1 MKKKKII
8 LNKQVWF
15 TVITMLCFVVVSLF
29 VIIACKEQKDT
40 IKQKYDIF
48 ENHDISAC
56 EANDPLQNIEWLR
69 EYCKNIKEKKDILP
83 VEVDLYKVIDKDEY
97 IFQISVPS
105 PIEYAPN
112 EYYSTLYFRNC
123 YGDTVFRWE
132 TATPPG
138 GLYSDFMKD
147 KEYITKLFYFVKQ

>member
-1 MKKKKII
+1 MKTKKIR
-8 LNKQVWF
+8 LKKQLRF
-15 TVITMLCFVVVSLF
+15 TITTALCFIVISLF
-29 VIIACKEQKDT
+29 VVTACKELNDT
-40 IKQKYDIF
+40 TKQKYDIF

-56 EANDPLQNIEWLR
+56 GISDPLQNIEWLR

-83 VEVDLYKVIDKDEY
+83 VSVNLYKVIGKDEY

-132 TATPPG
+132 TVTPPSE
-138 GLYSDFMKD
+138 LYSDFMKD
-147 KEYITKLFYFVKQ
+147 KEYITKLFHFVKQ